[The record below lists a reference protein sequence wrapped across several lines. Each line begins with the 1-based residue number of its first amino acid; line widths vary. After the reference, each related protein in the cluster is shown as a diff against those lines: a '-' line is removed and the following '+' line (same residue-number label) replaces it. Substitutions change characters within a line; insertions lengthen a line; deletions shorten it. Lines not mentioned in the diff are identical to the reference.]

1 MSGMYISYDDLK
13 TGIAEETLTVISRG
27 QNNAEQAIREAEAE
41 VSSYLSARYDIAAE
55 LSVTGGA
62 RNQKVFQLVRDIAIY
77 KCYVISTPAGI
88 PNVRRQLYEDALAFL
103 KDVQS
108 EKAALPGLAR
118 LDGESGGGS
127 SYVRFGGNKKRRN
140 QWQ

>member
-1 MSGMYISYDDLK
+1 MYINYDDLK
-13 TGIAEETLTVISRG
+13 TGIAEETLAVISRR
-27 QNNAEQAIREAEAE
+27 QAYAEQAIREAESE
-41 VSSYLSARYDIAAE
+41 VASYLSARYDIAAE
-55 LSVTGGA
+55 LTLSGGA

-77 KCYVISTPAGI
+77 KCYVISNPAGI
-88 PNVRRQLYEDALAFL
+88 PDVRRQLYEDALSFL

-108 EKAALPGLAR
+108 EKAALQGLAR
-118 LDGESGGGS
+118 LNGGNAGGS

>member
-1 MSGMYISYDDLK
+1 MYISYNDLK
-13 TGIAEETLTVISRG
+13 TGIAEETLAVISRG
-27 QNNAEQAIREAEAE
+27 QTNAEQAIREAEAE

-77 KCYVISTPAGI
+77 KCYVISNPAGI
-88 PNVRRQLYEDALAFL
+88 PDVRRQLYEDALSFL

-108 EKAALPGLAR
+108 EKAALQGLAR
-118 LDGESGGGS
+118 LNGGNAGGS